1 MIRTSNIN
9 SSKYTTLKKE
19 FKANNLYAVNK
30 NNCYVVY
37 SYGKHFPI
45 YVYKNKYWYMNKN
58 KYSISTSK
66 QQTQS
71 KPDTKRI
78 IEKNTYELFKLINDV
93 GTFETHYSWY
103 EKEKLKK

>member
-19 FKANNLYAVNK
+19 FKGHNLFAVKENG
-30 NNCYVVY
+30 CYVVY

-45 YVYKNKYWYMNKN
+45 YVYKNKYWYMNKE

-71 KPDTKRI
+71 RPDTKRI
-78 IEKNTYELFKLINDV
+78 IKKSTYELFKLIDKNS
-93 GTFETHYSWY
+93 TYETHYNWY
-103 EKEKLKK
+103 EKNYNW